1 MAYDQ
6 VSISENILGRKPGDW
21 FGPAATAHLLK
32 AALEKSK
39 ENSKKSDLLANFRIY
54 VAQDTTV
61 YKQDILDMCC
71 RLSSKSK
78 ETSPD
83 KCDTSFEDGLEV
95 LELHQTLFMETI
107 LTN

>member
-1 MAYDQ
+1 MLVTRNLDQ

-32 AALEKSK
+32 AALEKSRQ
-39 ENSKKSDLLANFRIY
+39 NSKKSDFLSNFRIY

-71 RLSSKSK
+71 RITSTLK
-78 ETSPD
+78 ETSPE
-83 KCDTSFEDGLEV
+83 KCDAESNFEEALEV
-95 LELHQTLFMETI
+95 SISPTTF
-107 LTN
+107 